1 MIASSSSS
9 GVGGRDLPARRGA
22 LAAKIDNR
30 PIARQKEPCDEARK
44 RAAANTQLRPP
55 LKLRWKSHVQPA
67 GPEQDRDEPMERG
80 PSNRGALRRRSA
92 FPGFIAAGNVL
103 FRTHRARRVCVIEE
117 VIRATRVSQVH
128 RNKTFREMPMDQPT
142 PVDRRKFLGAL
153 GVTVGGTGLAGA
165 GLIAGPQLV
174 KAAAEPPKG
183 KIPDTPFR
191 TGHMTFFTSPAAVL
205 GEPSHKGHIL
215 AAEELNAQGGL
226 LGKRKN

>member
-80 PSNRGALRRRSA
+80 PSNRG
-92 FPGFIAAGNVL
+92 G
-103 FRTHRARRVCVIEE
+103 T
-117 VIRATRVSQVH
+117 ATSVRLPRVH
-128 RNKTFREMPMDQPT
+128 RSRQCTLSDTSRAKSLR
-142 PVDRRKFLGAL
+142 DRRGYR
-153 GVTVGGTGLAGA
+153 G
-165 GLIAGPQLV
+165 
-174 KAAAEPPKG
+174 
-183 KIPDTPFR
+183 
-191 TGHMTFFTSPAAVL
+191 
-205 GEPSHKGHIL
+205 
-215 AAEELNAQGGL
+215 
-226 LGKRKN
+226 

>member
-55 LKLRWKSHVQPA
+55 LKLRWKSRPHVQPA

-103 FRTHRARRVCVIEE
+103 FLTHRA
-117 VIRATRVSQVH
+117 
-128 RNKTFREMPMDQPT
+128 
-142 PVDRRKFLGAL
+142 
-153 GVTVGGTGLAGA
+153 VTT
-165 GLIAGPQLV
+165 
-174 KAAAEPPKG
+174 
-183 KIPDTPFR
+183 
-191 TGHMTFFTSPAAVL
+191 
-205 GEPSHKGHIL
+205 
-215 AAEELNAQGGL
+215 
-226 LGKRKN
+226 